1 MGTWENRLA
10 PCDMPGKG
18 DRATPG
24 PGVAWGASTRLRAHE
39 GPHERHGSTQGIG
52 TRATSEAT
60 RDGQGGSL
68 SGASYLR
75 RWGTEA
81 QGTHGRE
88 GDAGPHVKL
97 ESKTGETLRAPT
109 VTPQRQCMA
118 AQAAHE
124 ADRVCPT
131 WAHRIDADV
140 LREAYRHTHTSSA
153 AGIDGVTAKPYAA
166 HLAAHLRDL
175 HERLRRGC
183 SQAPPVERVWREKDD
198 GGQRPMGKPTCED
211 KMVQRAVARRLAAI
225 YAQDFQDSSYGF
237 RRGRSPHEARHERRE
252 RCLTEGIGWLVE
264 AEVSGYFES
273 REQTWLRDMRRTRV
287 NDGSIVRLMG
297 KWLHAGVMEE
307 GGLTHPETGVP
318 QGGVRSPM
326 VATIFLHHGLDAWFE
341 REVRPRR
348 KGRCFLMRCADDVVM
363 GGELA
368 TDARRI
374 MAVLPKRFAHFGLR
388 IHPTQTT
395 RVAFRKPGAR
405 QETEDGNGPFDFL
418 GLTHDWPTSRRGC
431 WVIKRKTA
439 GKRLR
444 RTKKSLW
451 RWCRT
456 NRHAPVKDQYQMLC
470 LK

>member
-1 MGTWENRLA
+1 
-10 PCDMPGKG
+10 MPGKG
-18 DRATPG
+18 DRATTG

-81 QGTHGRE
+81 HGTHGRE
-88 GDAGPHVKL
+88 GDAGHHVKL

-166 HLAAHLRDL
+166 HLAEHLRDL
-175 HERLRRGC
+175 HERLRRGG

-225 YAQDFQDSSYGF
+225 YEQDFQDSSYGF

-264 AEVSGYFES
+264 AEVSGDFES
-273 REQTWLRDMRRTRV
+273 REQTWVRDMRRTRV

-318 QGGVRSPM
+318 QGGVRTPPTKLPTFFFGVRIARVRIDPKHDMHLVGGHFHPLHQGTDQCAFACPVCLLSSM
-326 VATIFLHHGLDAWFE
+326 MYRSGKVLQATNNQLQFAMLGGFIRQLATLLIDLRDTAAHTEDAWCK
-341 REVRPRR
+341 R
-348 KGRCFLMRCADDVVM
+348 
-363 GGELA
+363 
-368 TDARRI
+368 
-374 MAVLPKRFAHFGLR
+374 VLVNEALGV
-388 IHPTQTT
+388 TVDQ
-395 RVAFRKPGAR
+395 AR
-405 QETEDGNGPFDFL
+405 QTLPQLAKVRLDGVEG
-418 GLTHDWPTSRRGC
+418 G
-431 WVIKRKTA
+431 
-439 GKRLR
+439 
-444 RTKKSLW
+444 
-451 RWCRT
+451 
-456 NRHAPVKDQYQMLC
+456 APCARV
-470 LK
+470 